1 MKKFFVIFVLLMS
14 FDTFSAPSN
23 AAKALESW
31 VYYALLRIDEKE
43 SQKRYAEVEEDYRE
57 LIYQSGWSTR
67 SFDHA
72 IILKKYGFFLIQR
85 DRAEEGLEFI
95 DWALRK

>member
-31 VYYALLRIDEKE
+31 VYYALLRIDEKA
-43 SQKRYAEVEEDYRE
+43 Y
-57 LIYQSGWSTR
+57 
-67 SFDHA
+67 
-72 IILKKYGFFLIQR
+72 
-85 DRAEEGLEFI
+85 
-95 DWALRK
+95 